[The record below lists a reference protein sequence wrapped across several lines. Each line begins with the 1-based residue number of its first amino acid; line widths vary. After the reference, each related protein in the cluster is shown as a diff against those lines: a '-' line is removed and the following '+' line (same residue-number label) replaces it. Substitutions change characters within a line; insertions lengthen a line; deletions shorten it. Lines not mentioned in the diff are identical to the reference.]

1 MSAKICLFIIKIKT
15 YPGRK
20 MKKFRL
26 TFIDLMRG
34 LAMIVMIEVHVVNSL
49 MYPALRTET
58 WFYFVNFIN
67 GMVAPCFIFISGF
80 AFMLASQ
87 SKLAE
92 FRTLKYAF
100 WKQLGRIILIWFL
113 GYLLHI
119 PFFSLYKSKNIAT
132 KEHWMSFLSI
142 DVLQCIAFGLLLI
155 FILRL
160 IIKSDKIFIGIIFFL
175 GFSAVIPA
183 AKIYSINFEQYLP
196 LFIAMYITPIYN
208 TNFPLFPWFG
218 FMAAGILTAWF
229 FLKSGEKGSEPLFM
243 KRIFISGI
251 LLSVLAIPLIFF
263 IGIKDVRPDILFFA
277 GRLGIVFII
286 LTCCYYYCMRK
297 DKITPVVLYPSRE
310 SLAVYFMHLQFIYRE
325 IWYGE
330 SLFTMWKYTLGFGT
344 CLIISTGIVTL
355 MLPMAWIW
363 NYYKTKYEYF
373 GRAAVAL
380 MFTAGG
386 IIFIIR

>member
-1 MSAKICLFIIKIKT
+1 
-15 YPGRK
+15 
-20 MKKFRL
+20 MKKSRL
-26 TFIDLMRG
+26 IFVDLMRG

-49 MYPALRTET
+49 MNPVLRNGT

-67 GMVAPCFIFISGF
+67 GMVAPSFIFISGF

-87 SKLAE
+87 SKLTE

-119 PFFSLYKSKNIAT
+119 PFFSINKCKNIAT
-132 KEHWMSFLSI
+132 REHWMNFLSI

-160 IIKSDKIFIGIIFFL
+160 AVKSDKIFISIIFFL

-183 AKIYSINFEQYLP
+183 AKIYTINFEQYLP
-196 LFIAMYITPIYN
+196 LFMAMYITPIYN

-218 FMAAGILTAWF
+218 FMAAGCLTAWF
-229 FLKSGEKGSEPLFM
+229 FLQSGKKGSEPLFM
-243 KRIFISGI
+243 KRLLISGI
-251 LLSVLAIPLIFF
+251 ILAIIAIPLIFI
-263 IGIKDVRPDILFFA
+263 IGIKDVRPDMLFFA
-277 GRLGIVFII
+277 GRLGVVFTI
-286 LTCCYYYCMRK
+286 LAVSYYYCSWRET
-297 DKITPVVLYPSRE
+297 ITPIILYPSRE
-310 SLAVYFMHLQFIYRE
+310 SLAVYFMHLQVIYRDF
-325 IWYGE
+325 WYEKSIFKLYGH
-330 SLFTMWKYTLGFGT
+330 SLDFGT
-344 CLIISTGIVTL
+344 CLVISAGIVIL

-373 GRAAVAL
+373 GRIAL
-380 MFTAGG
+380 AIMLTTGG
-386 IIFIIR
+386 TIFLMR